1 MKEFMSTNVCSRE
14 IREKRKVLIYG
25 SCIKEEYPEI
35 LEKFREKY
43 VLLSVCLEKEH
54 MNMVGFKLLGMMKR
68 SRPEEIVVLTV
79 DGSPH
84 CVQLHFT
91 IEECSKIL
99 EEFKERIV
107 HLVIENGKIRKI
119 SPETVKICRYLTKVE
134 RILTRNN
141 KN

>member
-1 MKEFMSTNVCSRE
+1 MSTNVCSRE

-68 SRPEEIVVLTV
+68 CQPEEIIILTV

>member
-1 MKEFMSTNVCSRE
+1 MSTNVCSRE

-25 SCIKEEYPEI
+25 SCVKEEYPEI
-35 LEKFREKY
+35 LEKFREEY

-68 SRPEEIVVLTV
+68 CRPEEIIVLTV

-119 SPETVKICRYLTKVE
+119 SPETVKACRYLTKVE

>member
-1 MKEFMSTNVCSRE
+1 MSTNVCSRE

-35 LEKFREKY
+35 LEKFREEY

-68 SRPEEIVVLTV
+68 CQPEEIIVLTV

-134 RILTRNN
+134 RILARN
-141 KN
+141 K

>member
-1 MKEFMSTNVCSRE
+1 MSTNVCSRE

-54 MNMVGFKLLGMMKR
+54 MKMVGFKLLGMMKR
-68 SRPEEIVVLTV
+68 CQPEEIIILTV

>member
-1 MKEFMSTNVCSRE
+1 MSTNVCSRE

-25 SCIKEEYPEI
+25 SCVKEEYPEI
-35 LEKFREKY
+35 LEKFREEY

-68 SRPEEIVVLTV
+68 CRPEEIIVLTV

-107 HLVIENGKIRKI
+107 HLVIENGKICKI
-119 SPETVKICRYLTKVE
+119 SPEAVKTCRYLTKVE